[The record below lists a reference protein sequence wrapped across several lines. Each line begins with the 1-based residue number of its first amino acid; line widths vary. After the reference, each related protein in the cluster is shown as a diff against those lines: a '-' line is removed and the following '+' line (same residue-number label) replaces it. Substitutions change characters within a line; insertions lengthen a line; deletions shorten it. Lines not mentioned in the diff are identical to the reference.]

1 MRYKIGDIAAQFGV
15 STQTV
20 RNYEQSRFL
29 APERRKGSTTR
40 EYDPASVKRVGNLRR
55 FLSYGFTME
64 EARVLFSYT
73 EPQQFI
79 EAFERRITST
89 KEQIIRQMLLVE
101 AMERRITDLHL
112 IGTLLDRCRIE
123 ACPKTLFLVT
133 RRGEE
138 LLHSHTVTEWTALL
152 PFIEDGR
159 TGKFGAGEHIKR
171 GYFITADVARQ
182 LGLVS
187 EPPVHVLEETLCAH
201 TVIWEQLPQPPEAGL
216 GPALAHIEQQG
227 LRPRGDWFGRCLMV
241 SQEMLGIDRPTPG
254 GLYYEFWI
262 PVTSM

>member
-55 FLSYGFTME
+55 FLSYGFSME
-64 EARVLFSYT
+64 EARALFSYT
-73 EPQQFI
+73 EPEQFI
-79 EAFERRITST
+79 EAFEGRIAST

-101 AMERRITDLHL
+101 AMERRIDDLRL
-112 IGTLLDRCRIE
+112 IGTLLDHCRIE

-138 LLHSHTVTEWTALL
+138 LLHSHPVTEWTALL
-152 PFIEDGR
+152 PFIGDGR
-159 TGKFGAGEHIKR
+159 MGKFASGEHIKR
-171 GYFITADVARQ
+171 GYFIKADVASQ
-182 LGLVS
+182 LGLS
-187 EPPVHVLEETLCAH
+187 SAPPVHVLEETLCAH
-201 TVIWEQLPQPPEAGL
+201 TVIWEQVLEPPEVGL
-216 GPALAHIEQQG
+216 APALEHSALKG
-227 LRPRGDWFGRCLMV
+227 LCPRGDWFGRCLMV

-254 GLYYEFWI
+254 GLFYEFWI

>member
-40 EYDPASVKRVGNLRR
+40 EYDPVSVKRVGNLRR
-55 FLSYGFTME
+55 FLSYGFSME
-64 EARVLFSYT
+64 EARALFSYT
-73 EPQQFI
+73 EPEQFI
-79 EAFERRITST
+79 AAFEGRIAST

-101 AMERRITDLHL
+101 AMERRIDDLRL
-112 IGTLLDRCRIE
+112 IGSLLDRCRIE
-123 ACPKTLFLVT
+123 ACPKSLFLVT

-138 LLHSHTVTEWTALL
+138 LLHSSAVTEWTALL
-152 PFIEDGR
+152 PFIGDGR
-159 TGKFGAGEHIKR
+159 SGNFTSGERIAR
-171 GYFITADVARQ
+171 GYFVTADVARQ
-182 LGLVS
+182 LGLSS
-187 EPPVHVLEETLCAH
+187 EPPVHVLEEMLCAH
-201 TVIWEQLPQPPEAGL
+201 TVIWEQVPQPPEVGL
-216 GPALAHIEQQG
+216 GPALEHITLQG
-227 LRPRGDWFGRCLMV
+227 LCPRGDWFGRCLMV

-254 GLYYEFWI
+254 GLFYEFWI

>member
-20 RNYEQSRFL
+20 RNYEQSHFL

-55 FLSYGFTME
+55 FLSYGFSME
-64 EARVLFSYT
+64 EARALFSYDDP
-73 EPQQFI
+73 EQFI
-79 EAFERRITST
+79 AAFEGRIAST

-101 AMERRITDLHL
+101 AMERRIADLQL
-112 IGTLLDRCRIE
+112 IGSLLDRCRIE

-152 PFIEDGR
+152 PFIGDGR
-159 TGKFGAGEHIKR
+159 SGKFAPGEHIKR
-171 GYFITADVARQ
+171 GYIIIADVARQ
-182 LGLVS
+182 LGLS
-187 EPPVHVLEETLCAH
+187 SAPPVHILEETLCAH
-201 TVIWEQLPQPPEAGL
+201 TVIWEQVPQPTEVGL
-216 GPALAHIEQQG
+216 APALEHIALQG

-254 GLYYEFWI
+254 GLFYEFWI